1 MSLLSFLPTSLTIPP
16 RTLYPSHAQRD
27 RQENSG
33 MAAELDAAVLAAI
46 RAGMGKVKVPHAHD
60 KVYKDEC
67 LYSFDTCVW
76 TGSSIP
82 WLVG

>member
-1 MSLLSFLPTSLTIPP
+1 
-16 RTLYPSHAQRD
+16 
-27 RQENSG
+27 